1 VMEAI
6 IYLAHGSRRDAAN
19 GKFIEFI
26 QKVMQQSSAA
36 IQVYGFLEHAEPSAA
51 QAIETCIEQGAS
63 DITVVPVFLLPGI
76 HANIDIPAEL
86 ERFPDVVFH
95 YGRPLGVDD
104 IMVEILVDRLA
115 EAGFGGQ
122 EDETVLLVGHG
133 SRVPEARVEFEKLAS
148 GLTEK
153 VACRVHTAFVTT
165 PVFYHEA
172 AAKLVNQKIYI
183 LPYFL
188 FSGGYTV
195 KMKRELGAVSGDIIF
210 CKPVGFD
217 ERIIPLIE
225 KRAAEVVAYEFKLSN
240 YVTA

>member
-1 VMEAI
+1 MEAI
-6 IYLAHGSRRDAAN
+6 IYLAHGSRREASN
-19 GKFIEFI
+19 GKFIDFV

-36 IQVYGFLEHAEPSAA
+36 IQAYGFLEHAEPSAA
-51 QAIETCIEQGAS
+51 QVIETCIEKGAS
-63 DITVVPVFLLPGI
+63 DITVVPVFLLPGT

-95 YGRPLGVDD
+95 YRRPLGIDD
-104 IMVEILVDRLA
+104 IMVEILADRLA

-133 SRVPEARVEFEKLAS
+133 SRVPEAELDFEKLAL

-153 VACRVHTAFVTT
+153 IACRVHTAFVTT

-172 AAKLVNQKIYI
+172 AAKLVDQKIYI

-195 KMKRELGAVSGDIIF
+195 KMKRELDVVSGDIIF
-210 CKPVGFD
+210 CEPVGFD
-217 ERIIPLIE
+217 EKLIPLIK
-225 KRAAEVVAYEFKLSN
+225 KRVAEVVADEFKLSN
-240 YVTA
+240 YITA

>member
-1 VMEAI
+1 MEAI

-133 SRVPEARVEFEKLAS
+133 SRVPEARVEFEKLAKC
-148 GLTEK
+148 LTK
-153 VACRVHTAFVTT
+153 KIACKVHTAFITT
-165 PVFYHEA
+165 PAFYQEVA
-172 AAKLVNQKIYI
+172 RKLVNQKIYI

-195 KMKRELGAVSGDIIF
+195 KMKRELDVISGDIIF
-210 CKPVGFD
+210 CEPVGFD
-217 ERIIPLIE
+217 EKLIPLID
-225 KRAAEVVAYEFKLSN
+225 KRVREVEHEHKLSS
-240 YVTA
+240 YVRA